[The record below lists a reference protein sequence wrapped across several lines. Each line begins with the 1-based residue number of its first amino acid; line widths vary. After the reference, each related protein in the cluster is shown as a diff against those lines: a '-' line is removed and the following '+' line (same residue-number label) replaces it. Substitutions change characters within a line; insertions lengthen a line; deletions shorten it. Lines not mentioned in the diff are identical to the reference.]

1 MLGSKK
7 REGND
12 DLQNAQ
18 SDGLP
23 RRTPERS
30 VYASILERPATLCG
44 EQDAKG
50 YQGGGRRAGYPEAD
64 ALIEEIM
71 NLYYEKGYVLKQ
83 FAVESKPLQLYVA
96 VMEHPDV

>member
-1 MLGSKK
+1 MIYRTHNLTGCVVVLQSKAGMHQFLK
-7 REGND
+7 DR
-12 DLQNAQ
+12 Q
-18 SDGLP
+18 
-23 RRTPERS
+23 RS
-30 VYASILERPATLCG
+30 VASKMRKAI
-44 EQDAKG
+44 K
-50 YQGGGRRAGYPEAD
+50 GGRRAGHPTAD

>member
-1 MLGSKK
+1 MIYHTRNLTGCLVVLKSEASMRRFLGD
-7 REGND
+7 R
-12 DLQNAQ
+12 Q
-18 SDGLP
+18 
-23 RRTPERS
+23 RS
-30 VYASILERPATLCG
+30 VESKMRKAI
-44 EQDAKG
+44 K
-50 YQGGGRRAGYPEAD
+50 GGRRAGYPEAD